1 MKTSKKA
8 LIFFLLL
15 LAVKDAMLGL
25 FLLFNLNW
33 IVTKAGMTYSEDV
46 KIMAT
51 FFGVCVLIV
60 STLCLTAINRV
71 AGNKPDSV
79 FLSKFIGWW
88 MAIAAVI
95 VYLNIGKPQWA
106 AIDFISGVLILI
118 PAYLYERKTSGI
130 ANAATI
136 SH

>member
-1 MKTSKKA
+1 MKNSKKA
-8 LIFFLLL
+8 LIFFLSL
-15 LAVKDAMLGL
+15 LAVKDAALGS

-33 IVTKAGMTYSEDV
+33 LVSKAGLTYSDDV

-60 STLCLTAINRV
+60 STLCLAAINRV
-71 AGNKPDSV
+71 AGNKPDGI

-88 MAIAAVI
+88 MVIAAVI
-95 VYLNIGKPQWA
+95 VYLKIGKPEWA

-118 PAYLYERKTSGI
+118 PAYLYGRNTSGI
-130 ANAATI
+130 ANATAM